1 MVKKQK
7 DHYLWPII
15 LLSFFFTLILFLIS
29 FYFQN
34 ESLKQQ
40 QQYSSQIPLFLVS
53 PTPPLPPSSF
63 L

>member
-7 DHYLWPII
+7 DNYLFPII
-15 LLSFFFTLILFLIS
+15 LLSIFFTLILFLIS

-34 ESLKQQ
+34 ESLKQRQ
-40 QQYSSQIPLFLVS
+40 EYSSQIPSFLIS
-53 PTPPLPPSSF
+53 PTPPPPPSSF